1 MNLLPLAATNMDA
14 VIGVIAV
21 IAWIVVQA
29 LSRKTGKPNQSPRPA
44 VPPAGDSTNPQD
56 ELRKFFEDLEKGL
69 SGKVEETGPKETVP
83 PPLPIPGPSAT
94 MRPTSPRSFT
104 QREQTAPAVPKVSVP
119 VQSPPPQRSE
129 PVAQGVLRRAPA
141 PQAQRPSQIP
151 RSRAAQAECPAV
163 PAQYRQ
169 FVEQIRNPIALRQMV
184 IASEVLA
191 RPVGFRDRLVSPFA

>member
-1 MNLLPLAATNMDA
+1 MSLLPIAATNMDA

-21 IAWIVVQA
+21 IAWIIVQA
-29 LSRKTGKPNQSPRPA
+29 LSRKTEKPNQSPRPA

-83 PPLPIPGPSAT
+83 PSLPVPSPAPT

-104 QREQTAPAVPKVSVP
+104 QRQQTAPARPKVSVP
-119 VQSPPPQRSE
+119 VQSPPPRRSE
-129 PVAQGVLRRAPA
+129 PVAQGVHRRAPTA
-141 PQAQRPSQIP
+141 SPHGPTQIP
-151 RSRAAQAECPAV
+151 RFRAAQAECPAV